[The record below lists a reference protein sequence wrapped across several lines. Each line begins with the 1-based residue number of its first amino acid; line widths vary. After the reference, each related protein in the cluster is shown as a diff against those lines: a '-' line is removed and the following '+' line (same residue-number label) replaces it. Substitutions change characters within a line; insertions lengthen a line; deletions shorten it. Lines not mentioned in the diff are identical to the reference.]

1 MIKTISRNS
10 VVTLFVNGRKYENWL
25 DVSIACT
32 LQSLARTFSVRS
44 TRSKEDLTI
53 GIQPQDEVQV
63 FIDGEPVLTGY
74 VTKREV
80 SYSASGIS
88 VTISGASKTVDLQD
102 CCMPHGMANSYKNQ
116 THEQNLKAVCKPFG
130 IGVVDQ
136 VKSVD
141 RRNLEFSPTETVGSA
156 ITRYL
161 QKNGILLT
169 DDEAGNLVIAQAGSG
184 GIAHDILELGKNIL
198 EGKRTED
205 VSKRFS
211 DYVTLGQAANPTS
224 ELPVSANHLTATAK
238 DPGVRRSR
246 WLVKQESGNASTE
259 ILQKKAGILKD
270 VRAGESDTLN
280 YKVQGWRQS
289 NGELWRVNS
298 YVVCKDDI
306 AEVSTKRKW
315 VITSISYNLGATG
328 ATVSMSLRNE
338 IAFSLLKEPNAKKI
352 RIEDNSDIKK
362 DSGRTEYV

>member
-1 MIKTISRNS
+1 MPKKISDNT
-10 VVTLFVNGRKYENWL
+10 VTLFVNGRKYENWL
-25 DVSIACT
+25 DVSITCT
-32 LQSLARTFSVRS
+32 LQSLARVFSVRS

-53 GIQPQDEVQV
+53 GIQPQDEVKV
-63 FIDGEPVLTGY
+63 FIGDDLVLTGY

-88 VTISGASKTVDLQD
+88 ITISGASKTVDLQD

-116 THEQNLKAVCKPFG
+116 THEQNLKAVCAPFG

-141 RRNLEFSPTETVGSA
+141 RRNLEFSPTETVGA
-156 ITRYL
+156 AVTRYL

-184 GIAHDILELGKNIL
+184 GNAHDTLELGKNIL
-198 EGKRTED
+198 EGKRTQD
-205 VSKRFS
+205 ASKRFS

-224 ELPVSANHLTATAK
+224 ELPVSANHLKATAR
-238 DPGVRRSR
+238 DPEVRRAR
-246 WLVKQESGNASTE
+246 WFVKQEPGNASTE
-259 ILQKKAGILKD
+259 ILQKKAEIIKE
-270 VRAGESDTLN
+270 VNAGESDTLT

-298 YVVCKDDI
+298 VIGFKDPMLGPFENASWI
-306 AEVSTKRKW
+306 TTQITYSLSSSGTTSVMTLSTKSRF
-315 VITSISYNLGATG
+315 NL
-328 ATVSMSLRNE
+328 
-338 IAFSLLKEPNAKKI
+338 FSEPDAKKI
-352 RIEDNSDIKK
+352 RIEENSDIKK
-362 DSGRTEYV
+362 DSGKT

>member
-63 FIDGEPVLTGY
+63 FIDGEPILTGY

-102 CCMPHGMANSYKNQ
+102 CCMPHGMAKSYKNQ

-198 EGKRTED
+198 EGKRTQD

-211 DYVTLGQAANPTS
+211 NYVTLGQAANPTS
-224 ELPVSANHLTATAK
+224 ELPASANHLTATAR
-238 DPGVRRSR
+238 DSGVRRPR

-259 ILQKKAGILKD
+259 ILQKKAVVTRD
-270 VRAGESDTLN
+270 VRQGESDILT

-289 NGELWRVNS
+289 NGELWKVNTILFVKDTYLEVSQNHNWVVSEIS
-298 YVVCKDDI
+298 YLLNSSGTSCNFKLQDPKSYDLV
-306 AEVSTKRKW
+306 AEVD
-315 VITSISYNLGATG
+315 
-328 ATVSMSLRNE
+328 
-338 IAFSLLKEPNAKKI
+338 AKKVTI
-352 RIEDNSDIKK
+352 REDEIKK
-362 DSGRTEYV
+362 E

>member
-1 MIKTISRNS
+1 MPKKISNNT
-10 VVTLFVNGRKYENWL
+10 VTLFVNGRKYENWL

-63 FIDGEPVLTGY
+63 FIDGEPILTGY

-80 SYSASGIS
+80 SYSASGVS

-136 VKSVD
+136 VRSVD

-184 GIAHDILELGKNIL
+184 GSAHDTLELGKNIL
-198 EGKRTED
+198 EGKRTQD

-224 ELPVSANHLTATAK
+224 ELPVSANHLKGTAQDSEVK
-238 DPGVRRSR
+238 RNR
-246 WLVKQESGNASTE
+246 WFVKQESGNASTE
-259 ILQKKAGILKD
+259 ILQKKALVLKD
-270 VRAGESDTLN
+270 VRFGESDTLN

-289 NGELWRVNS
+289 NGELWKVNTCVRVKDFWLDVPE
-298 YVVCKDDI
+298 YLVWVVT
-306 AEVSTKRKW
+306 E
-315 VITSISYNLGATG
+315 ISYSLNTNGATL
-328 ATVSMSLRNE
+328 SMT
-338 IAFSLLKEPNAKKI
+338 LKVQETFDSVVEPDAKRTI
-352 RIEDNSDIKK
+352 IEDTEIKK
-362 DSGRTEYV
+362 NSGRV

>member
-1 MIKTISRNS
+1 M
-10 VVTLFVNGRKYENWL
+10 
-25 DVSIACT
+25 SIACT

-53 GIQPQDEVQV
+53 GIQPQDEVQI
-63 FIDGEPVLTGY
+63 FIDGEPILTGY

-141 RRNLEFSPTETVGSA
+141 RRNLEFSPTETVGSS

-169 DDEAGNLVIAQAGSG
+169 DDEAGNLVITQAGSG
-184 GIAHDILELGKNIL
+184 GSAHDTLELGKNIL
-198 EGKRTED
+198 EGKRTQD

-224 ELPVSANHLTATAK
+224 ELPVSANHLTATAR
-238 DPGVRRSR
+238 DSGVRRPR
-246 WLVKQESGNASTE
+246 W
-259 ILQKKAGILKD
+259 
-270 VRAGESDTLN
+270 LN

-289 NGELWRVNS
+289 NGELWKVNAL
-298 YVVCKDDI
+298 VNVDDSRLGI
-306 AEVSTKRKW
+306 RKNIYWVIKEVS
-315 VITSISYNLGATG
+315 Y
-328 ATVSMSLRNE
+328 
-338 IAFSLLKEPNAKKI
+338 LLSSQGSVVTLTLIDKKAYKMALEPDAKKI
-352 RIEDNSDIKK
+352 KMEKYDDIKK
-362 DSGRTEYV
+362 DSGRV

>member
-224 ELPVSANHLTATAK
+224 ELPVSANHLTATAR
-238 DPGVRRSR
+238 DSGVRRPR

-259 ILQKKAGILKD
+259 ILQKKAVVTRD
-270 VRAGESDTLN
+270 VRQGESDILT

-289 NGELWRVNS
+289 NGELWKVN
-298 YVVCKDDI
+298 
-306 AEVSTKRKW
+306 TK
-315 VITSISYNLGATG
+315 VSISD
-328 ATVSMSLRNE
+328 
-338 IAFSLLKEPNAKKI
+338 SLLEIKNTPLLI
-352 RIEDNSDIKK
+352 SRIGYSLSSAGSTVELTCVSPQTFRLLEEK
-362 DSGRTEYV
+362 DSKVIGDTSNLSEIKINSGKI

>member
-1 MIKTISRNS
+1 MQNKSKLNNT
-10 VVTLFVNGRKYENWL
+10 VTLFVNGRKYENWL
-25 DVSIACT
+25 EVSITCT

-53 GIQPQDEVQV
+53 GIQPQDEVKV
-63 FIDGEPVLTGY
+63 FIGDDLVLTGY

-88 VTISGASKTVDLQD
+88 ITISGASKTVDLQD

-116 THEQNLKAVCKPFG
+116 THEQNLKAVCAPFG

-141 RRNLEFSPTETVGSA
+141 RRNLEFSPTETVGA
-156 ITRYL
+156 AVTRYL

-169 DDEAGNLVIAQAGSG
+169 DDEAGNLVIAEAGSG
-184 GIAHDILELGKNIL
+184 GNAHDTLELGKNIL
-198 EGKRTED
+198 EGKRTQD

-224 ELPVSANHLTATAK
+224 ELPVSANHLKGFAQDA
-238 DPGVRRSR
+238 GVRRNR
-246 WLVKQESGNASTE
+246 WFVKQESGNASTE
-259 ILQKKAGILKD
+259 ILQKKAIVLKD
-270 VRAGESDTLN
+270 VQFGNSDTLG

-289 NGELWRVNS
+289 NGELWKVNTCIKVIDS
-298 YVVCKDDI
+298 LTEVTPESEWVVANITYSIAGSGSLVSLELRRRKMYSVCKETD
-306 AEVSTKRKW
+306 
-315 VITSISYNLGATG
+315 
-328 ATVSMSLRNE
+328 
-338 IAFSLLKEPNAKKI
+338 AKKI
-352 RIEDNSDIKK
+352 TMEDVDIKK
-362 DSGRTEYV
+362 NSGRI

>member
-224 ELPVSANHLTATAK
+224 ELPVSANHLTSTAR
-238 DPGVRRSR
+238 DSGVRRPR

-259 ILQKKAGILKD
+259 ILQKKAVVTRD
-270 VRAGESDTLN
+270 VRQGESDILT

-289 NGELWRVNS
+289 NGELWKVNTILFVKDTYLEVSQNHNWVVSEIS
-298 YVVCKDDI
+298 YLLNSSGTSCNLKLQDPKSYDLV
-306 AEVSTKRKW
+306 AEVD
-315 VITSISYNLGATG
+315 
-328 ATVSMSLRNE
+328 
-338 IAFSLLKEPNAKKI
+338 AKKVTI
-352 RIEDNSDIKK
+352 REDEIKK
-362 DSGRTEYV
+362 NSGRL

>member
-1 MIKTISRNS
+1 MPKKISDNT
-10 VVTLFVNGRKYENWL
+10 VTLFVNGRKYENWL
-25 DVSIACT
+25 EVSITCT

-53 GIQPQDEVQV
+53 GIQPQDEVKV
-63 FIDGEPVLTGY
+63 FIGDDLVLTGY

-88 VTISGASKTVDLQD
+88 ITISGASKTVDLQD

-116 THEQNLKAVCKPFG
+116 THEQNLKAVCAPFG

-141 RRNLEFSPTETVGSA
+141 RRNLEFAPTETVGA
-156 ITRYL
+156 AVTRYL

-184 GIAHDILELGKNIL
+184 GNAHDTLELGKNIL
-198 EGKRTED
+198 EGKRTQD

-224 ELPVSANHLTATAK
+224 ELPVSANHLKATAR
-238 DPGVRRSR
+238 DPEVRRAR
-246 WLVKQESGNASTE
+246 WLVKQESGNASSE
-259 ILQKKAGILKD
+259 ILQKKALVIKD
-270 VRAGESDTLN
+270 VQIGESDTLT
-280 YKVQGWRQS
+280 YTVQGWRQS

-298 YVVCKDDI
+298 FVHVVDSLVEEDGTLRKVI
-306 AEVSTKRKW
+306 QGITYSLGSSGST
-315 VITSISYNLGATG
+315 VAL
-328 ATVSMSLRNE
+328 SLCNK
-338 IAFSLLKEPNAKKI
+338 LKFQLFVEPDAKKI
-352 RIEDNSDIKK
+352 KLENNDDIKK
-362 DSGRTEYV
+362 NSGRIV

>member
-1 MIKTISRNS
+1 
-10 VVTLFVNGRKYENWL
+10 
-25 DVSIACT
+25 
-32 LQSLARTFSVRS
+32 
-44 TRSKEDLTI
+44 
-53 GIQPQDEVQV
+53 
-63 FIDGEPVLTGY
+63 
-74 VTKREV
+74 
-80 SYSASGIS
+80 
-88 VTISGASKTVDLQD
+88 
-102 CCMPHGMANSYKNQ
+102 MANSYKNQ
-116 THEQNLKAVCKPFG
+116 THEQNLKAVCRPFG

-198 EGKRTED
+198 EGKRTQD

-224 ELPVSANHLTATAK
+224 ELPVSANHLTATAR
-238 DPGVRRSR
+238 DSGVRRPR

-259 ILQKKAGILKD
+259 ILQKKALVLRD
-270 VRAGESDTLN
+270 VRFGESDTLN

-298 YVVCKDDI
+298 FVRFKDPLLGAFED
-306 AEVSTKRKW
+306 ASW
-315 VITSISYNLGATG
+315 VITQITYSLSDRGTTTTMVLGLKTRFNL
-328 ATVSMSLRNE
+328 
-338 IAFSLLKEPNAKKI
+338 FSEPDAKKV

-362 DSGRTEYV
+362 DSGKV

>member
-63 FIDGEPVLTGY
+63 FIDGEPILTGY

-198 EGKRTED
+198 EGKRTQD

-211 DYVTLGQAANPTS
+211 NYVTLGQAANPTS
-224 ELPVSANHLTATAK
+224 ELPASANHLTATAR
-238 DPGVRRSR
+238 DSGVRRPR

-259 ILQKKAGILKD
+259 ILQKKAVVTRD
-270 VRAGESDTLN
+270 VRQGESDILT

-289 NGELWRVNS
+289 NGELWKVNTILFVKDTYLEVSQNHNWVVSEIS
-298 YVVCKDDI
+298 YLLNSSGTSCNFKLQDPKSYDLV
-306 AEVSTKRKW
+306 AEVD
-315 VITSISYNLGATG
+315 
-328 ATVSMSLRNE
+328 
-338 IAFSLLKEPNAKKI
+338 AKKVKI
-352 RIEDNSDIKK
+352 REDEIKK
-362 DSGRTEYV
+362 NSGRL

>member
-63 FIDGEPVLTGY
+63 FIDGEPILTGY

-130 IGVVDQ
+130 IDVVDQ

-184 GIAHDILELGKNIL
+184 GIAHDKLELGKNIL
-198 EGKRTED
+198 EGKRTQD

-224 ELPVSANHLTATAK
+224 ELPVSANHLKVTAK
-238 DPGVRRSR
+238 DSGVRRPR
-246 WLVKQESGNASTE
+246 WLVKQESGNASAE

-270 VRAGESDTLN
+270 VKLAESDTLN

-298 YVVCKDDI
+298 IVYVVDPFVEEDGYFRKVI
-306 AEVSTKRKW
+306 QNITYSLGLGGST
-315 VITSISYNLGATG
+315 VTL
-328 ATVSMSLRNE
+328 SLCDE
-338 IAFSLLKEPNAKKI
+338 LKFQLFTEPDAKNIKMG
-352 RIEDNSDIKK
+352 ENNDIKK
-362 DSGRTEYV
+362 DSGRIL

>member
-1 MIKTISRNS
+1 MPKIPNNT
-10 VVTLFVNGRKYENWL
+10 VTLFVNGKKYENWL
-25 DVSIACT
+25 DVSITCT
-32 LQSLARTFSVRS
+32 LQSLARTFSVRA

-63 FIDGEPVLTGY
+63 FIGDDLVLTGY

-88 VTISGASKTVDLQD
+88 ITISGASKTVDLQD
-102 CCMPHGMANSYKNQ
+102 CCMPHGVANSYKNQ
-116 THEQNLKAVCKPFG
+116 THEQNLKAVCASFG

-161 QKNGILLT
+161 QKNGVLLT

-184 GIAHDILELGKNIL
+184 GNANDTLELGKNIL
-198 EGKRTED
+198 EGTRTQD

-211 DYVTLGQAANPTS
+211 NYVTLGQAANPTS
-224 ELPVSANHLTATAK
+224 ELPVSTNQLKAAAR
-238 DPGVRRSR
+238 DSGVRRAR
-246 WLVKQESGNASTE
+246 WFVKQESGNASAE
-259 ILQKKAGILKD
+259 ILQKKAQIIKY
-270 VRAGESDTLN
+270 ANFGESDTLN

-298 YVVCKDDI
+298 LVRVVDSLVEED
-306 AEVSTKRKW
+306 
-315 VITSISYNLGATG
+315 G
-328 ATVSMSLRNE
+328 SLRKV
-338 IAFSLLKEPNAKKI
+338 IQRVTYSLGPGGSTVALSLCDELKYQLFAEPDAKKI
-352 RIEDNSDIKK
+352 KIESDSDIKK
-362 DSGRTEYV
+362 DSGRIL

>member
-1 MIKTISRNS
+1 MPKKISNNT
-10 VVTLFVNGRKYENWL
+10 VILFVNGRKYENWL

-53 GIQPQDEVQV
+53 GIQPQDEVQI
-63 FIDGEPVLTGY
+63 FIDGEPILTGY

-116 THEQNLKAVCKPFG
+116 THEQNLKAVCRPFG

-198 EGKRTED
+198 EGKRTQD

-224 ELPVSANHLTATAK
+224 ELPVSANHLTATAR
-238 DPGVRRSR
+238 DSGVRRPR

-259 ILQKKAGILKD
+259 ILQKKALVLRD
-270 VRAGESDTLN
+270 VRFGESDTLN

-298 YVVCKDDI
+298 FVRFKDPLLGAFED
-306 AEVSTKRKW
+306 ASW
-315 VITSISYNLGATG
+315 VITQITYSLSDRGTTTTMVLGLKTRFNL
-328 ATVSMSLRNE
+328 
-338 IAFSLLKEPNAKKI
+338 FSEPDAKKV

-362 DSGRTEYV
+362 DSGKV

>member
-1 MIKTISRNS
+1 MPKKISNNT
-10 VVTLFVNGRKYENWL
+10 VTLFVNGRKYENWL

-53 GIQPQDEVQV
+53 GIQPQDEVQI
-63 FIDGEPVLTGY
+63 FIDGEPILTGY

-141 RRNLEFSPTETVGSA
+141 RRNLEFSPTETVGSS

-169 DDEAGNLVIAQAGSG
+169 DDEAGNLVITQAGSG
-184 GIAHDILELGKNIL
+184 GSAHDTLELGKNIL
-198 EGKRTED
+198 EGKRTQD

-211 DYVTLGQAANPTS
+211 DYVTLGQASNPTS
-224 ELPVSANHLTATAK
+224 ELPVSANHLTATAR
-238 DPGVRRSR
+238 DSGVRRPR

-259 ILQKKAGILKD
+259 ILQKKAGIIKD
-270 VRAGESDTLN
+270 VKAGESDTLN

-289 NGELWRVNS
+289 NGELWKVNAL
-298 YVVCKDDI
+298 VNVDDSRLGI
-306 AEVSTKRKW
+306 RKNIYWVIKEVS
-315 VITSISYNLGATG
+315 Y
-328 ATVSMSLRNE
+328 
-338 IAFSLLKEPNAKKI
+338 LLSSQGSVVTLTLIDKKAYKMALEPDAKKI
-352 RIEDNSDIKK
+352 KIEKYDDIKK
-362 DSGRTEYV
+362 DSGRV

>member
-1 MIKTISRNS
+1 MPKKISNNT
-10 VVTLFVNGRKYENWL
+10 VTLFVNGRKYENWL

-53 GIQPQDEVQV
+53 GIQPQDEVQI
-63 FIDGEPVLTGY
+63 FIDDEPILTGY

-141 RRNLEFSPTETVGSA
+141 RRNLEFSPTETVGSS

-169 DDEAGNLVIAQAGSG
+169 DDEAGNLVITQAGSG
-184 GIAHDILELGKNIL
+184 GSAHDTLELGKNIL
-198 EGKRTED
+198 EGKRTQD

-224 ELPVSANHLTATAK
+224 ELPVSANHLTATA
-238 DPGVRRSR
+238 R
-246 WLVKQESGNASTE
+246 
-259 ILQKKAGILKD
+259 
-270 VRAGESDTLN
+270 
-280 YKVQGWRQS
+280 
-289 NGELWRVNS
+289 
-298 YVVCKDDI
+298 
-306 AEVSTKRKW
+306 
-315 VITSISYNLGATG
+315 
-328 ATVSMSLRNE
+328 
-338 IAFSLLKEPNAKKI
+338 
-352 RIEDNSDIKK
+352 
-362 DSGRTEYV
+362 DSGDVPDGWLNKNLVMHQQRFFRKKRELSKM

>member
-1 MIKTISRNS
+1 MPKKISNNT
-10 VVTLFVNGRKYENWL
+10 VTLFVNGRKYENWL

-53 GIQPQDEVQV
+53 GIQPQDEVQI
-63 FIDGEPVLTGY
+63 FIDGEPILTGY

-102 CCMPHGMANSYKNQ
+102 CCMPHGMAKSYKNQ

-198 EGKRTED
+198 EGKRTQD

-211 DYVTLGQAANPTS
+211 NYVTLGQAANPTS
-224 ELPVSANHLTATAK
+224 ELPASANHLTATAR
-238 DPGVRRSR
+238 DSGVRRPR

-259 ILQKKAGILKD
+259 ILQKKAVVTRD
-270 VRAGESDTLN
+270 VRQGESDILT

-289 NGELWRVNS
+289 NGELWKVNTILFVKDTYLEVSQNHNWVVSEIS
-298 YVVCKDDI
+298 YLLNSSGTSCNFKLQDPKSYDLV
-306 AEVSTKRKW
+306 AEVD
-315 VITSISYNLGATG
+315 
-328 ATVSMSLRNE
+328 
-338 IAFSLLKEPNAKKI
+338 AKKVTI
-352 RIEDNSDIKK
+352 REDEIKK
-362 DSGRTEYV
+362 NSGRL